1 MATRFESNT
10 VYTAGLVQGVALVT
24 FPAASTIFTSPSYY
38 RLSSSQ
44 YGAMFLPQ
52 VVLAIASSLSGA
64 RLGRRFTIKRVYL
77 AGLVATLASMV
88 LLITSQFY
96 TSQQSLAYG
105 LLLAATG
112 ALGLGFG
119 LTVPALNSLT
129 AVFHPAAVD
138 RSVLTL
144 NALLGL
150 GTALAPIFVAIF
162 VGLGFWWGLPVM
174 SSVFLV
180 SLLFVSVR
188 LPLRMSDAAAPPAE
202 SSVET
207 GPGKRPPLPPRFW
220 LFAAAAVLYGM
231 CETMNGNWSETF
243 MRSDLGAT
251 ATEASLTLTT
261 FWVMVTLGR
270 LLFGSIQR
278 IFPTRRTYHSLPFV
292 LVGAFVLISL
302 LPKGA
307 VVGGFVAFALA
318 GLGCSALL
326 PLTISFGQEQLVGAA
341 AMAAGGIIAFYQLG
355 YGIAAFSAGPLQDAG
370 ASLSAI
376 YGFSAVVAL
385 ALGVL
390 SFAVARRRHELTH
403 LHPRP
408 DW

>member
-1 MATRFESNT
+1 MATRSESNT
-10 VYTAGLVQGVALVT
+10 VYAAGLVQGVALVT

-38 RLSSSQ
+38 GLSSTQ

-52 VVLAIASSLSGA
+52 VVLAIAASLLGA
-64 RLGRRFTIKRVYL
+64 ELGRRFSIKRVYL
-77 AGLVATLASMV
+77 AGLVANLVSML
-88 LLITSQFY
+88 LLITSQFF
-96 TSQQSLAYG
+96 TSQQTIAYG
-105 LLLAATG
+105 LLLAATA

-150 GTALAPIFVAIF
+150 GTALAPVFVAMF

-174 SSVFLV
+174 SSVLLACLLLV
-180 SLLFVSVR
+180 SMR
-188 LPLRMSDAAAPPAE
+188 LPLRLDDTSTPTAA
-202 SSVET
+202 S
-207 GPGKRPPLPPRFW
+207 PGRAVARARSTLPSRFW
-220 LFAAAAVLYGM
+220 LFAAVAVLYGI

-261 FWVMVTLGR
+261 FWVMVTFGR
-270 LLFGSIQR
+270 LLFGLIQKA
-278 IFPTRRTYHSLPFV
+278 FPTRRTYHSLPFV
-292 LVGAFVLISL
+292 LAGAFVLISL

-307 VVGGFVAFALA
+307 VAGGFAAFAVA

-326 PLTISFGQEQLVGAA
+326 PLTISLGQEQLAGVA
-341 AMAAGGIIAFYQLG
+341 AMATGGIIAFYQLG
-355 YGIAAFSAGPLQDAG
+355 YGIAAFGAGPLLDTG

-376 YGFSAVVAL
+376 YGISAVFAL

-390 SFAVARRRHELTH
+390 SFAVARPHDELTH

-408 DW
+408 SG

>member
-1 MATRFESNT
+1 
-10 VYTAGLVQGVALVT
+10 
-24 FPAASTIFTSPSYY
+24 
-38 RLSSSQ
+38 
-44 YGAMFLPQ
+44 
-52 VVLAIASSLSGA
+52 VLAIAASLSGA
-64 RLGRRFTIKRVYL
+64 MLERRFTIKRVYL
-77 AGLVATLASMV
+77 AGLVATLVSMV
-88 LLITSQFY
+88 LLITSQFF

-105 LLLAATG
+105 LLLTATA

-129 AVFHPAAVD
+129 AFFHPAAVD

-150 GTALAPIFVAIF
+150 GTALAPVFVAIF
-162 VGLGFWWGLPVM
+162 VGLGLWWGLPIT
-174 SSVFLV
+174 SSVFLTC
-180 SLLFVSVR
+180 LLLVSVR
-188 LPLRMSDAAAPPAE
+188 LPLRMDDTSASATV
-202 SSVET
+202 SRGRT
-207 GPGKRPPLPPRFW
+207 GPGKRPPLPTRFW
-220 LFAAAAVLYGM
+220 LFAAVAVLYGI

-261 FWVMVTLGR
+261 FWVTVTLGR
-270 LLFGSIQR
+270 LLFGAIQR
-278 IFPTRRTYHSLPFV
+278 LFPTRRTYHALPF
-292 LVGAFVLISL
+292 LLAGAFVLISL

-307 VVGGFVAFALA
+307 VAGGFVAFALA

-326 PLTISFGQEQLVGAA
+326 PLTISFGQEQLMGAA

-355 YGIAAFSAGPLQDAG
+355 YGIAAFGAGPLQDAG

-376 YGFSAVVAL
+376 YGVTAVFAL
-385 ALGVL
+385 AMGVL
-390 SFAVARRRHELTH
+390 SFVVARPRHELTH

-408 DW
+408 DPR